1 MRLRRK
7 VVLEGALGTVLAGLL
22 LLGLALAYAGANGL
36 LAGKRPADLGA
47 KDGRLRGGDW
57 RPNWVSSQ
65 VPASDAH
72 HVAPLAVA
80 GDPARAWQALEAAV
94 GAEPRSR
101 IVTRGPGYLHA
112 EFASRA
118 LGFVDDAEFVLDR
131 EAGLIHVRAGARLG
145 IRDFGVNRERV
156 ERLRAAAGSARG

>member
-1 MRLRRK
+1 MRIRKK
-7 VVLEGALGTVLAGLL
+7 VVLEGALGTVVAGLL
-22 LLGLALAYAGANGL
+22 LVGLAAAFAGANGL
-36 LAGKRPADLGA
+36 FAGQRPADLGV
-47 KDGRLRGGDW
+47 KEGRLRGGDW
-57 RPNWVSSQ
+57 RANWVSSQ

-101 IVTRGPGYLHA
+101 IVTRAPGYFHA
-112 EFASRA
+112 EFTSRA
-118 LGFVDDAEFVLDR
+118 MGFVDDAEFALDR
-131 EAGLIHVRAGARLG
+131 EAGLIHVRTGARLG

-156 ERLRAAAGSARG
+156 ERLRAAVQARR